1 MPRTAE
7 HNAYLPM
14 TAEAAVAYAHVRLPS
29 FGLSPITGDEALLL
43 RCPWAQRLHVCGKRS
58 GAWQKN
64 RA

>member
-43 RCPWAQRLHVCGKRS
+43 RCP
-58 GAWQKN
+58 
-64 RA
+64 